1 MIKEN
6 NKHSVLPKGN
16 GMENNEYMSHEV
28 SYWWLK
34 ENPIYN
40 INRFVLQECGDF
52 TWRVPDCEELVGVT
66 WSSSDPVKN

>member
-34 ENPIYN
+34 ENPKYN
-40 INRFVLQECGDF
+40 INRIDLQEYGK
-52 TWRVPDCEELVGVT
+52 VVEGI
-66 WSSSDPVKN
+66 

>member
-34 ENPIYN
+34 ENPKYN
-40 INRFVLQECGDF
+40 INRFVLQEYGDF
-52 TWRVPDCEELVGVT
+52 TWRV
-66 WSSSDPVKN
+66 SDL